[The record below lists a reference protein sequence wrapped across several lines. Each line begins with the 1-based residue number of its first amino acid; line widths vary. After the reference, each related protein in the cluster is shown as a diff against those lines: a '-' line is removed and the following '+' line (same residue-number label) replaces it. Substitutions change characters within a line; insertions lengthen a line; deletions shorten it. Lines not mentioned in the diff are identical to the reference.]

1 MAVARK
7 GTSYA
12 NVLKDKQAERGV
24 KDKVSK
30 EQHVADSVIIAGDS
44 NMKRCGATVMER
56 VGGDKRVKVG
66 CFPGQTMQTVM
77 AEAKGQLA
85 LSRQSRNLVVIAAGL
100 NDVLKG
106 EEEKLGQKIEEG
118 VKNLRATAPN
128 LLIAVCTVP
137 EVARQ
142 GVHTERAVLAANSEI
157 VRRGRELGY
166 EVIDVNR
173 MRGSMGYRQ
182 AFQRDGIHFSPRLGN
197 EVGWRLGGER

>member
-7 GTSYA
+7 GASYA

-106 EEEKLGQKIEEG
+106 EEEKLGQKIAEG

-142 GVHTERAVLAANSEI
+142 GVHTERQYSLLTA
-157 VRRGRELGY
+157 R
-166 EVIDVNR
+166 
-173 MRGSMGYRQ
+173 
-182 AFQRDGIHFSPRLGN
+182 
-197 EVGWRLGGER
+197 